1 TAANTAVMLSQLG
14 VKVLLLDADLRQPR
28 CHEVLG
34 IDNDKG
40 LTEVLTGQC
49 LLQNAIHQS
58 CVKNLYFI
66 TGGSTPPNATEL
78 LGSEKMHR
86 VVTEAR
92 GMFEYVVIDS
102 APAIPVSDAVVLSTV
117 VDGTILVIDGE
128 RTPRQVVRTACKR
141 MRHFGVKLFGVV
153 LNKFNAQHEGYYYYS
168 SYYNDASNS
177 HLSSTSA

>member
-1 TAANTAVMLSQLG
+1 
-14 VKVLLLDADLRQPR
+14 
-28 CHEVLG
+28 
-34 IDNDKG
+34 
-40 LTEVLTGQC
+40 
-49 LLQNAIHQS
+49 
-58 CVKNLYFI
+58 
-66 TGGSTPPNATEL
+66 
-78 LGSEKMHR
+78 
-86 VVTEAR
+86 
-92 GMFEYVVIDS
+92 
-102 APAIPVSDAVVLSTV
+102 VVLSTV